1 MSSLQ
6 KRDTEIGLL
15 PLYSERWK
23 LKLWEGVVSTF
34 YSEWWKRR
42 LTLIQDS
49 TLSWTTETRSHLSDT
64 HTFDHKHVILA
75 PECLSNWVLG
85 SNEHHKIYYS
95 VAFVFLIHFLSFSFF
110 FLNLSSD
117 YSFYLI
123 QSDNQLHWVRWNP
136 RWGIATH
143 WCLVVDIKSYRRGLQ
158 TKTEISTVN
167 CKQIQGLRGIE
178 EWFSA
183 KVNVLKW
190 SLTL

>member
-1 MSSLQ
+1 MGNLMSSLQ

-42 LTLIQDS
+42 LALIQDS
-49 TLSWTTETRSHLSDT
+49 TLSWTTETRSHLSNT

-110 FLNLSSD
+110 PFFFL
-117 YSFYLI
+117 
-123 QSDNQLHWVRWNP
+123 
-136 RWGIATH
+136 T
-143 WCLVVDIKSYRRGLQ
+143 CLVTIVFTLYKVTISS
-158 TKTEISTVN
+158 TELGGT
-167 CKQIQGLRGIE
+167 QDE
-178 EWFSA
+178 A
-183 KVNVLKW
+183 
-190 SLTL
+190 